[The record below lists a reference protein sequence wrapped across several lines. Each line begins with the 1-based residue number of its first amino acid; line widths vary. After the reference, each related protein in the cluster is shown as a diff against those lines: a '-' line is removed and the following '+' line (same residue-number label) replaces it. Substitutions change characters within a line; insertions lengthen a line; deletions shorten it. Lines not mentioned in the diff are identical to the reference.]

1 MTADPM
7 YTIVYLICNF
17 FTIFIIHKFYRIF
30 FEPSQKSKMVIV
42 GAYGLYFVV
51 TSLLHLTINIP
62 LLTLIFNL
70 GCYYVIT
77 LLYSASL
84 RKRLSAV
91 AFTYVFMFLMEVLV
105 VTIMGAFQFE
115 TINKADYVSIAI
127 QVVLKLLSFGVATAA
142 NSFQSIK
149 RQNLPATLQFIAS
162 VLVAPISIYLLFAI
176 LTSGTATQI
185 TALMSIAGIL
195 VINILLFTLYDIL
208 ASVYMKNIEVMLWEK
223 EKTYYQ
229 HECEM
234 MKTSQEEMAAFRHDI
249 QNHLAILTQMLQHS
263 ENVDVQEYLSNLTD
277 RTKSKCIYSN
287 SGCLSLDS
295 IINYKLRNA
304 EEQGIYANV
313 NVVVPETLNVEIA
326 DIVTIIGNLL
336 DNAIQAMLKTN
347 KERQLFLKIIY
358 TKGRLF
364 IMVRNTFDGQV
375 VYQNGKIISSK
386 QGTEHGH
393 GLKNVKNAL
402 QKYDGSIRLSHSTT
416 LFSADA
422 MLYVPQS

>member
-7 YTIVYLICNF
+7 YVIVYLICNF
-17 FTIFIIHKFYRIF
+17 FTIFIIQKFYRIF
-30 FEPSQKSKMVIV
+30 FEPSQQSKMLVV
-42 GAYGLYFVV
+42 GAYGLYFLA

-62 LLTLIFNL
+62 LLTLFCNL

-91 AFTYVFMFLMEVLV
+91 AFTYIFMFLMEMLV
-105 VTIMGAFQFE
+105 IAGAGVFQFE
-115 TINKADYVSIAI
+115 VFDKAKYVSITV
-127 QVVLKLLSFGVATAA
+127 QVVLKLLSFGVAVSA
-142 NSFQSIK
+142 SSLRSIK
-149 RQNLPATLQFIAS
+149 RQKLPAALQFLSSIIVSSASVYLVFTILASETTTQTTALLSIAS
-162 VLVAPISIYLLFAI
+162 VLAI
-176 LTSGTATQI
+176 N
-185 TALMSIAGIL
+185 
-195 VINILLFTLYDIL
+195 VLLFTLYDIL
-208 ASVYMKNIEVMLWEK
+208 AFVYLKNIEVMLWEK

-249 QNHLAILTQMLQHS
+249 QNHLAILSQMLQHRDC
-263 ENVDVQEYLSNLTD
+263 VDVQEYLVNLTD

-287 SGCLSLDS
+287 SGCLPLDS

-313 NVVVPETLNVEIA
+313 NVAVPETLNMEIA
-326 DIVTIIGNLL
+326 DIVTIMGNLL

-347 KERQLFLKIIY
+347 QERNLFLKVIY

-364 IMVRNTFDGQV
+364 ITVKNTFDGQV

-386 QGTEHGH
+386 QGAEHGH
-393 GLKNVKNAL
+393 GLRNVKNAL
-402 QKYDGSIRLSHSTT
+402 QKYDGSIKLNHDTSFFTV
-416 LFSADA
+416 DA
-422 MLYVPQS
+422 MLYIYQT